1 MYFHVPSFD
10 LNTSDEMERFSSIY
24 GTYPSMGNPIP
35 STILSTLP
43 HLQHLT
49 IRGFVYRV
57 SSGNHDGVGWFVS
70 CFRAVVDILKNS
82 PPLQCLTIDIDV
94 GLQIEQP
101 DQFHFPIFK
110 ALTEYSSSFRHIE
123 LYIFGI
129 SERDIVPLFG
139 EYGGVTTLIE
149 KGVLNIHTDEI
160 APCDPR
166 FAVE

>member
-70 CFRAVVDILKNS
+70 CFRAVVDILKNA
-82 PPLQCLTIDIDV
+82 PPLQRLTIDIDV
-94 GLQIEQP
+94 DLQIEQLG
-101 DQFHFPIFK
+101 QFHFPIFK

-123 LYIFGI
+123 LYIRNI

-139 EYGGVTTLIE
+139 EYGGVTALIE
-149 KGVLNIHTDEI
+149 RDILVIYMNEI
-160 APCDPR
+160 APGDTR
-166 FAVE
+166 FEA